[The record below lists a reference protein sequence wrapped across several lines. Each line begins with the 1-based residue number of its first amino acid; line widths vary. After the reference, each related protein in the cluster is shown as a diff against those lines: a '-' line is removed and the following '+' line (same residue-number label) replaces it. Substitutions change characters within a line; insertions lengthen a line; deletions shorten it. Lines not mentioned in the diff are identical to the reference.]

1 MNCKTIII
9 IDNIIILF
17 YLATTP
23 FHAIHE
29 KSIIKKTKNIM
40 YNKNLMISKTKYNLY
55 IIIGL
60 LSINCLYSLSCLLKN
75 VIELCIVVVSHKMA
89 CSFFFAIFE

>member
-9 IDNIIILF
+9 DNICYRQQRF
-17 YLATTP
+17 T
-23 FHAIHE
+23 AIRLYDTN
-29 KSIIKKTKNIM
+29 KSYKKKNKMIM
-40 YNKNLMISKTKYNLY
+40 YNKNLMIGETKKYILY

-60 LSINCLYSLSCLLKN
+60 LSINSLSFLLKN
-75 VIELCIVVVSHKMA
+75 VIELCIVVVSHKMD

>member
-1 MNCKTIII
+1 
-9 IDNIIILF
+9 
-17 YLATTP
+17 
-23 FHAIHE
+23 
-29 KSIIKKTKNIM
+29 
-40 YNKNLMISKTKYNLY
+40 MISKSKYILY

-89 CSFFFAIFE
+89 CNFFFAILE